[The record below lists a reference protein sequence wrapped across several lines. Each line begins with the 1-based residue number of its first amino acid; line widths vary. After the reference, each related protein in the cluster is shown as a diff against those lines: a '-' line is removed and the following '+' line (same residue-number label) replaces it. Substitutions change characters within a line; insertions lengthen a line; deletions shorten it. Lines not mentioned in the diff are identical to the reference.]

1 MPKRDASQ
9 RSWLRRARGIAW
21 AVESRRMADKCWK
34 AEERVVARLIGGTRY
49 PANSGG
55 RIDVEGPAVLAQVKH
70 VKRLSLTELGTL
82 AVEMATQGAKRGK
95 VGVVVVKRRA
105 GRGTPTPRLV
115 AMCEATFER
124 LLDLCSVEELNDCPG
139 ETNKTPI

>member
-1 MPKRDASQ
+1 
-9 RSWLRRARGIAW
+9 
-21 AVESRRMADKCWK
+21 MADKCWK
-34 AEERVVARLIGGTRY
+34 AEERVAARLIGGGRY

-55 RIDVEGPAVLAQVKH
+55 RIDAESPQIVAQVKH
-70 VKRLSLTELGTL
+70 VKRLSLAELEAL
-82 AVEMATQGAKRGK
+82 AVEMATLGAKRGK
-95 VGVVVVKRRA
+95 VGVVLVKRRA